1 LRILR
6 ILLRWKE
13 ELKMSVVQMPKN
25 IAEKS
30 AIIDI
35 ETESSS
41 FISLAKIEVI
51 IPIKYVK
58 EIIVVRD
65 IIVRCF

>member
-1 LRILR
+1 
-6 ILLRWKE
+6 
-13 ELKMSVVQMPKN
+13 MPKN